1 VSDKNIFLKGVTPKK
16 FHPYVVSLFLPQKN
30 YNMDKNKEIKFVG
43 QPILKQILKLIDAVN
58 IQSLIKKH
66 QSDHYY
72 KAFKTR
78 THLTT
83 MLFGILSRCDSMTEI
98 CEGLRALGGKL
109 NHLGMEKAPAK
120 STASDGLR
128 NRSHVFFEDLYFT
141 LVKKYQS
148 FLSDS
153 RTFGLTFKEVL
164 LIDSTTIRLFSDILK
179 GVGRNPKGDGKKKGG
194 LKVHMLI
201 DAVQSVGR
209 FVKITAAKVH
219 DKNFLKSLE
228 LISHSMIVF
237 DRAYNYYHQFAL
249 WTERQVFFVTRL
261 KKNAVYTVV
270 EELRKHYR
278 KKGQAKVLSDEII
291 ELEYNPEDDNGKK
304 QTKVVKKIRL
314 RKVCYQD
321 EKDRYYEFLI
331 NNFDITAE
339 EVAFLYKKRWGIEI
353 MFKKMKQNFHL
364 HYFYGENVNAIY
376 TQVWCTLI
384 AQLLLTV
391 IQKIAKVKKA
401 FSVVASLVRI
411 HLISMLDLNQLL
423 RSNNR
428 MFSKQNYSPPGQLS
442 INWGGV

>member
-1 VSDKNIFLKGVTPKK
+1 MSKN
-16 FHPYVVSLFLPQKN
+16 N
-30 YNMDKNKEIKFVG
+30 EIKFVG
-43 QPILKQILKLIDAVN
+43 QPIFKQIVNLVDAVN
-58 IQSLIKKH
+58 IQGLVRKH
-66 QSDHYY
+66 NSDYYY

-78 THLTT
+78 THLIT

-98 CEGLRALGGKL
+98 CEGMRALSGKL
-109 NHLGMEKAPAK
+109 NHLGLKNAPAK
-120 STASDGLR
+120 STACDGLR
-128 NRSHVFFEDLYFT
+128 KRDSLFFEDLYFS

-209 FVKITAAKVH
+209 FIKITEAKMH

-237 DRAYNYYHQFAL
+237 DKAYNYYHQFAV
-249 WTERQVFFVTRL
+249 WSEKQVFFVTRL
-261 KKNAVYTVV
+261 KKNAVYTVMEV
-270 EELRKHYR
+270 NRVHYC
-278 KKGQAKVLSDEII
+278 KKGKAKVLRDEII
-291 ELEYNPEDDNGKK
+291 ELEYHPEDSNGKR
-304 QTKVVKKIRL
+304 QLNIYKKLQL

-321 EKDRYYEFLI
+321 EKNRYYEFLT
-331 NNFDITAE
+331 NNFEITAE

-353 MFKKMKQNFHL
+353 LFKKMKQNFQL
-364 HYFYGENVNAIY
+364 HYFYGENENAIR

-384 AQLLLTV
+384 TQLLLTV
-391 IQKIAKVKKA
+391 IQKIARTRKA
-401 FSVVASLVRI
+401 FSVVAALVRM
-411 HLISMLDLNQLL
+411 HLISMLDVSELL
-423 RSNNR
+423 RSTNR
-428 MFSKQNYSPPGQLS
+428 DYQMARGSPDGSLQLALFEAKT
-442 INWGGV
+442 GGGHFEN

>member
-1 VSDKNIFLKGVTPKK
+1 
-16 FHPYVVSLFLPQKN
+16 
-30 YNMDKNKEIKFVG
+30 MDKSSEIKFVG
-43 QPILKQILKLIDAVN
+43 QPIFKQILNLVN
-58 IQSLIKKH
+58 AINLQGIVTKH
-66 QSDHYY
+66 NSDYYY
-72 KAFKTR
+72 KAFKTK

-83 MLFGILSRCDSMTEI
+83 LLFGIFSRCDSMTEI
-98 CEGLRALGGKL
+98 CEGLRALSGKL
-109 NHLGMEKAPAK
+109 NHLGLEKAPAK
-120 STASDGLR
+120 STASDGNR
-128 NRSHVFFEDLYFT
+128 NRSDKVFEDIYFS

-153 RTFGLTFKEVL
+153 RTYGLTFKEVL

-209 FVKITAAKVH
+209 FIKITAAKVH

-228 LISHSMIVF
+228 LISHSMVVF

-249 WTERQVFFVTRL
+249 WTQKQVFFVTRL

-270 EELRKHYR
+270 QVSRTHYR
-278 KKGQAKVLSDEII
+278 KKGQAKVLRDEII
-291 ELEYNPEDDNGKK
+291 ELEYNPEDENGQK
-304 QTKVVKKIRL
+304 QTKTKLNLRL

-321 EKDRYYEFLI
+321 EKNRYYEFLT
-331 NNFDITAE
+331 NNFEITAE
-339 EVAFLYKKRWGIEI
+339 EVAFLYKKRWGIELL
-353 MFKKMKQNFHL
+353 FKKMKQNFQL
-364 HYFYGENVNAIY
+364 HYFYGENETAIR

-391 IQKIAKVKKA
+391 IQKMAQAKKA

-411 HLISMLDLNQLL
+411 HLISLLDVYELL
-423 RSNNR
+423 RSTR
-428 MFSKQNYSPPGQLS
+428 RAYKARPEYPPDGQIQLQF
-442 INWGGV
+442 

>member
-1 VSDKNIFLKGVTPKK
+1 MGKG
-16 FHPYVVSLFLPQKN
+16 
-30 YNMDKNKEIKFVG
+30 KEIKFVG
-43 QPILKQILKLIDAVN
+43 QPIIKQILKLVEAAN
-58 IQSLIKKH
+58 IQSLVNKH

-78 THLTT
+78 THIVT

-109 NHLGMEKAPAK
+109 NHLGLEKAPAK

-128 NRSHVFFEDLYFT
+128 NRSHEFFEDLYFT

-228 LISHSMIVF
+228 LMSHSMIVF

-249 WTERQVFFVTRL
+249 WSEQQVYFVTRL

-278 KKGQAKVLSDEII
+278 KKGKAKVLSDEII
-291 ELEYNPEDDNGKK
+291 ELEYNPEDKNGKK
-304 QTKVVKKIRL
+304 QTKVTKKVRL

-321 EKDRYYEFLI
+321 EKNRYYEFLT
-331 NNFDITAE
+331 NNFEITAE
-339 EVAFLYKKRWGIEI
+339 EVSFLYKKRWGIELL
-353 MFKKMKQNFHL
+353 FKKMKQNFQL

-391 IQKIAKVKKA
+391 IQKMADVKKA
-401 FSVVASLVRI
+401 FSVVATLVRI

-428 MFSKQNYSPPGQLS
+428 MFCKQNGGPPGQLS
-442 INWGGV
+442 INWGGA

>member
-1 VSDKNIFLKGVTPKK
+1 
-16 FHPYVVSLFLPQKN
+16 
-30 YNMDKNKEIKFVG
+30 MDKDKDIRFVG
-43 QPILKQILKLIDAVN
+43 QPIFKQILKLIDSVN
-58 IQSLIKKH
+58 IQGLINKH
-66 QSDHYY
+66 QSDYYY
-72 KAFKTR
+72 KAFKSR
-78 THLTT
+78 THLIT
-83 MLFGILSRCDSMTEI
+83 MLFGIFSRCDSMTEI

-109 NHLGMEKAPAK
+109 NHLGLQKAPAK

-128 NRSHVFFEDLYFT
+128 NRSHMFFEDLYFT

-194 LKVHMLI
+194 LKVHMVI

-219 DKNFLKSLE
+219 DKNFLRSLDF
-228 LISHSMIVF
+228 ISHSMVVF
-237 DRAYNYYHQFAL
+237 DKAYNYYHQFAV
-249 WTERQVFFVTRL
+249 WTNQKVYFVTRL
-261 KKNAVYTVV
+261 KKNAVYTVIKV
-270 EELRKHYR
+270 LRVHYR
-278 KKGQAKVLSDEII
+278 KKGQAKVLREEII
-291 ELEYNPEDDNGKK
+291 ELEYHPEDENGKK
-304 QTKVVKKIRL
+304 QTKVTKTVRL

-321 EKDRYYEFLI
+321 EKNRYYEFLC
-331 NNFDITAE
+331 NNFDISAE
-339 EVAFLYKKRWGIEI
+339 DVAFLYKKRWGIEI
-353 MFKKMKQNFHL
+353 MFKKMKQNFQL

-401 FSVVASLVRI
+401 FSVVAALVRI
-411 HLISMLDLNQLL
+411 HLISMLDLTQLL
-423 RSNNR
+423 RSSNR
-428 MFSKQNYSPPGQLS
+428 DYSRQNMDPPGQLRL
-442 INWGGV
+442 NW

>member
-1 VSDKNIFLKGVTPKK
+1 MGKDN
-16 FHPYVVSLFLPQKN
+16 
-30 YNMDKNKEIKFVG
+30 EIRFVG
-43 QPILKQILKLIDAVN
+43 QPIFKQILKLIDSVS
-58 IQSLIKKH
+58 IQGIINKH
-66 QSDHYY
+66 QSDRYY

-78 THLTT
+78 THLIT
-83 MLFGILSRCDSMTEI
+83 MLFGIFSRCDSLTEI

-109 NHLGMEKAPAK
+109 NHLGLEMAPAK

-128 NRSHVFFEDLYFT
+128 NRPHAFFEDLYFA
-141 LVKKYQS
+141 LVKKHQS

-209 FVKITAAKVH
+209 FVKVTAAKVH
-219 DKNFLKSLE
+219 DKNFLRSLE

-249 WTERQVFFVTRL
+249 WTQQQVYFVTRI
-261 KKNAVYTVV
+261 KKNAVYSVV
-270 EELRKHYR
+270 EVLRSHYR
-278 KKGQAKVLSDEII
+278 KKGKENVLRDEII
-291 ELEYNPEDDNGKK
+291 ELEYYQEGQDGKK
-304 QTKVVKKIRL
+304 QAKDAQKIRL
-314 RKVCYQD
+314 RRVCYQD
-321 EKDRYYEFLI
+321 EKNRYYEFLT

-353 MFKKMKQNFHL
+353 MFKKMKQNFQL

-411 HLISMLDLNQLL
+411 HLISMLDMTQLL
-423 RSNNR
+423 RSNSR
-428 MFSKQNYSPPGQLS
+428 MFRKQNGSPPGQLT